1 MNKKKRI
8 SNKKHRKNIARM
20 KTLNKLSLKK
30 AKKKPV
36 VKKEVPDRLT
46 KSDIDKSV
54 SCPTAEIIGIGHEKI
69 ALATDSSLKGHK
81 SSRDPPPR
89 PTIRRST

>member
-30 AKKKPV
+30 AKKKPI
-36 VKKEVPDRLT
+36 VKKDVAVEEN
-46 KSDIDKSV
+46 IDTV
-54 SCPTAEIIGIGHEKI
+54 SC
-69 ALATDSSLKGHK
+69 
-81 SSRDPPPR
+81 
-89 PTIRRST
+89 